1 MVQQQNKNSKLTSKN
16 LILGMFLLLIQPII
30 SHTIAQK
37 TMNHYKEV
45 VKILE
50 RKDCNV
56 YNILT
61 TSL

>member
-37 TMNHYKEV
+37 TMNRYKEV
-45 VKILE
+45 VKIL
-50 RKDCNV
+50 
-56 YNILT
+56 
-61 TSL
+61 